1 MKNRKR
7 EFCTSGSVEASGKKA
22 MTRRAD
28 VKAAE
33 ILGELRQSGAIAL
46 HSNWRRD
53 HLLLTAVR
61 LLARRGLVACQQG
74 RLVLHEGVKISTPLT
89 APPKTGRREIAE

>member
-1 MKNRKR
+1 
-7 EFCTSGSVEASGKKA
+7 
-22 MTRRAD
+22 MTRRAN

-33 ILGELRQSGAIAL
+33 ILDELHQSGAIAL

-53 HLLLTAVR
+53 HLVLAAVR

-74 RLVLHEGVKISTPLT
+74 SLVL
-89 APPKTGRREIAE
+89 REHASGITEA